1 MLCVLE
7 TGSRRSSGGCSLDS
21 LVNLQSPIFQPSME
35 PDPDMSEQNHAGTIT
50 AGHDSSPLLAH
61 CDLVSVDSTSSES
74 SSNIAGSSATHTANI
89 PFRTISLEQSTLED
103 VRLAGVWRSLQDKGY
118 SSEAIYTLIATLED
132 SSNSLPFYRRAQYLF
147 IQWALQ
153 HDIDINNYSSTDL
166 INFLSAAYAA
176 LFKS

>member
-1 MLCVLE
+1 
-7 TGSRRSSGGCSLDS
+7 
-21 LVNLQSPIFQPSME
+21 ME

-61 CDLVSVDSTSSES
+61 CNLVSMDSTSSES

-103 VRLAGVWRSLQDKGY
+103 VRLAGVRRSLQDKGY
-118 SSEAIYTLIATLED
+118 SSEAISTLIATLED

-147 IQWALQ
+147 IQWTLQ